1 MPGCSRRGS
10 ALCPPAGC
18 TGGDGCPRSRGGLS
32 DTWVSR
38 RRRRLRTPTAPC
50 KPPGRPSR
58 LVRLLAAGNPPIRQP
73 EGRRHQRRPARIVA
87 SRFSAR
93 IPQPTARV
101 IVARAVVA
109 QLLSALELTAAVR
122 ADPGS
127 IARPRRRA
135 AGGRIRSSG
144 GSALAVPRRRRP
156 LRSTLARWH
165 AVSKYSSAVGTPL
178 TWRWRTAKT
187 EPS

>member
-18 TGGDGCPRSRGGLS
+18 TGGDGCPRSRGGPS

-38 RRRRLRTPTAPC
+38 RRRRSRTPTTPC

-73 EGRRHQRRPARIVA
+73 EGRRQQRRPARIVA

-93 IPQPTARV
+93 IPQPTARA
-101 IVARAVVA
+101 ILARAVVG

-122 ADPGS
+122 ADPAAWLVVAAGRCEAGS
-127 IARPRRRA
+127 DRA
-135 AGGRIRSSG
+135 AGQLWLSLER
-144 GSALAVPRRRRP
+144 AARRG
-156 LRSTLARWH
+156 LRSP
-165 AVSKYSSAVGTPL
+165 GGM
-178 TWRWRTAKT
+178 
-187 EPS
+187 PSRGIRPQWAHH